1 MKSYRILPSSCND
14 HLPYFLESK
23 RRHKKEVNMNN
34 QQGGSYS
41 QVAVEIMAVKEQ
53 EESRPSD
60 AAKPL
65 NEIKVRLFLL
75 IW

>member
-1 MKSYRILPSSCND
+1 
-14 HLPYFLESK
+14 
-23 RRHKKEVNMNN
+23 MNN

-41 QVAVEIMAVKEQ
+41 QVAVEIMAEQ